1 MKFKKGDKVSFLNE
15 TGGGIVNRIDD
26 RGFIFVLTEDGFE
39 IPVTEREL
47 VFSGGFS
54 FRDRNDDIVEPLAP
68 SADPSSSR
76 KKEKGSGTVK
86 ADTPAM
92 NKNVSADTPVTVG
105 IGFIPDQAGPVFNS
119 DIACFLIN
127 DSPFL
132 VYYLIGT
139 KEGGV
144 LYFLSSG
151 YVEPETKSHL
161 KTFDQTSLSKIS
173 DLHVQLIFVSK
184 GKYTRKDPVDEM
196 IRMTQINFSKESYYR
211 ENEYFEEKAVI
222 FHLLKEESALANEVI
237 VPQSVIDLKKGA
249 DSGSQKVQKKEPVS
263 DTLQVDLHFDPES
276 VQNGA
281 LNPSAILTLQMSRF
295 HAAVEEA
302 IAKNLKRLVVIHG
315 IGQGT
320 LKMQIR
326 KEIQEKY
333 PAFVFQDASFKEYG
347 FGATMIHLNLSNKQ

>member
-15 TGGGIVNRIDD
+15 TGGGIINRVDD
-26 RGFIFVLTEDGFE
+26 RGYIFVLTTDGFE
-39 IPVTEREL
+39 IPVTEKEL

-54 FRDRNDDIVEPLAP
+54 FRDRNDDSEPTAP
-68 SADPSSSR
+68 SADTSLPR
-76 KKEKGSGTVK
+76 KKEKEHDAHKDV
-86 ADTPAM
+86 TPAM
-92 NKNVSADTPVTVG
+92 NKNVSADTPVTIG
-105 IGFIPDQAGPVFNS
+105 IGFMPDQAGPVFNS

-132 VYYLIGT
+132 IYYMIGT
-139 KEGGV
+139 KEGGL
-144 LYFLSSG
+144 LYFLSAG

-161 KTFDQTSLSKIS
+161 KTFNQTSLSKIS

-184 GKYTRKDPVDEM
+184 GKYVRKEPVDEM

-211 ENEYFEEKAVI
+211 ENEYFDEKAVI
-222 FHLLKEESALANEVI
+222 FHLLKEESLANEVV
-237 VPQSVIDLKKGA
+237 VPQSVIDQKKSA

-281 LNPSAILTLQMSRF
+281 LNPSAILALQMSRF